1 MYVGATVLFS
11 GMLFV
16 LSVLVR
22 SEDTYRALDA
32 RGKCAEACRKHHGSV
47 RKRVVIL
54 RKRVLGQ
61 RCRVAFG
68 TF

>member
-1 MYVGATVLFS
+1 MYVGAAGLS
-11 GMLFV
+11 CGMLFV
-16 LSVLVR
+16 FSVLAG

-32 RGKCAEACRKHHGSV
+32 CGRCAEACRKHHGSV

-54 RKRVLGQ
+54 RKRVLGSC
-61 RCRVAFG
+61 CRVAFG